1 VAPASPLTL
10 ARVDFDVTRVPPG
23 PPLAPRV
30 ARLLALAD
38 ERLGAGVGPLEAAG
52 VVR

>member
-1 VAPASPLTL
+1 
-10 ARVDFDVTRVPPG
+10 
-23 PPLAPRV
+23 V

-52 VVR
+52 LVR